1 MFNILIYFIMMKKF
15 SFMFATAAIVA
26 GGMLTVSCSDSD
38 NEAVKEVVVKKVE
51 LDDVKTIQLTSNV
64 DTKFTIG
71 NVSKTGKVVE
81 FEVNGNT
88 ATIKA
93 EVEGYVPQEAT
104 IDFSKNQN
112 AAAIVFDMVK
122 KSTNLVPQE
131 DAKGHS
137 VASDAANQK
146 ATGVVSA
153 IEVPADVVITGNTTD
168 PFAITTF
175 VPAPEVI
182 DLDGVKKNVEVKV
195 PVLGFECD
203 PDGALFDKPVTL
215 SAVIP
220 GIEGFD
226 ISVPGAKNLVREG
239 DKISFTVDHFSS
251 HMVEINAIAEGI
263 IRGNRQLVNVTVE
276 TKGGLMNL
284 PFNMYSGF
292 TLEGADISGL
302 WNLYGTAAF
311 GSPLRTVGSS
321 IDMEVDGVGTL
332 NVVIE
337 QDVEKIALRS
347 GTHAIT
353 MTVMHGVNASAKGQP
368 THSSGE
374 ANAQ

>member
-1 MFNILIYFIMMKKF
+1 MKKF
-15 SFMFATAAIVA
+15 SLMFATAAIVA

-51 LDDVKTIQLTSNV
+51 LDDVKTIKLTSNV

-71 NVSKTGKVVE
+71 NISKTGKVVE
-81 FEVNGNT
+81 FEVDGNIV
-88 ATIKA
+88 TIKA

-112 AAAIVFDMVK
+112 AAAIQFEMMK

-182 DLDGVKKNVEVKV
+182 DLDDVKKNVEVKI

-203 PDGALFDKPVTL
+203 PDGALFDKPVTI

-226 ISVPGAKNLVREG
+226 ISVPGAKNLVRDG
-239 DKISFTVDHFSS
+239 DKISFSVEHFSL
-251 HMVEINAIAEGI
+251 HMLEINALITGLSEGV
-263 IRGNRQLVNVTVE
+263 VNLLNTTVRVNDGSM
-276 TKGGLMNL
+276 TV
-284 PFNMYSGF
+284 PFSQYSGF
-292 TLEGADISGL
+292 EGAVSHL
-302 WNLYGTAAF
+302 WNLYGTATF
-311 GSPLRTVGSS
+311 GSPMQK
-321 IDMEVDGVGTL
+321 IDNELKLEVQGVG
-332 NVVIE
+332 NARVVIE
-337 QDVEKIALRS
+337 QERVSLTLAS
-347 GTHAIT
+347 GTQEATLH
-353 MTVMHGVNASAKGQP
+353 VYRRVNATAEG
-368 THSSGE
+368 TETGTVHSNGE
-374 ANAQ
+374 TNAH